1 MDSGGKEEAKARL
14 LPAVPASLAAMGP
27 QHAPVSWGLS
37 ASSQVL
43 WADPVLC
50 FQGCVRASMPAS
62 ASPHS
67 TPTPFQ
73 AAGHFHSC
81 WAA

>member
-14 LPAVPASLAAMGP
+14 GPSHPSLAAMGP

-50 FQGCVRASMPAS
+50 FQGCVRGTMPAS
-62 ASPHS
+62 ASPPS

-73 AAGHFHSC
+73 AAGHFHSR